1 MHEKIFTHWGCLS
14 FFVQSKTGEVSYWKR
29 NVGSGV
35 GTKTFWSGISGYEF
49 LRVRSFCDFTN
60 NYGFI
65 EQHCHFVFFLLLLIK
80 VLSIQEVFCKGRQ
93 FPYKVFCDDP
103 VRHDFFPQ
111 YRDAPTLFLRMKI
124 FDTRIFCDTERFP
137 YNFFSALWG
146 KKLFNREKWYL
157 LLMHENVR
165 YPKFS
170 KTLEGSPRIFFAL
183 WDKR

>member
-1 MHEKIFTHWGCLS
+1 MHEKIFTQWGCLS

-80 VLSIQEVFCKGRQ
+80 VLSIQEVFCKGTIPLQSFLWRSCETWLFSTIPWCPHSFPTHENLRYSNFLWHRTVPLQ
-93 FPYKVFCDDP
+93 F
-103 VRHDFFPQ
+103 
-111 YRDAPTLFLRMKI
+111 
-124 FDTRIFCDTERFP
+124 
-137 YNFFSALWG
+137 FFSA
-146 KKLFNREKWYL
+146 
-157 LLMHENVR
+157 VR
-165 YPKFS
+165 Q
-170 KTLEGSPRIFFAL
+170 KTFQRRKVISPSYAWKCPIPQVF
-183 WDKR
+183 